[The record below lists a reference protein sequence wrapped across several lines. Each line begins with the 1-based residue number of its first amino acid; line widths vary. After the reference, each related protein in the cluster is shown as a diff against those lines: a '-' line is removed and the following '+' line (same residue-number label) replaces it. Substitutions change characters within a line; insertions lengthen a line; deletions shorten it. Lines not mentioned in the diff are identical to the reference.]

1 MKPKLVDSQ
10 PFQLCSSE
18 LCESGR
24 SQPPCLLGFLP
35 CYTAMWKQISEAMS
49 QKPCFASDVFP
60 LHPAALCELW
70 FWRMVNSHF
79 AWNAHT
85 HTQTDTQTQTYRQT
99 HTQTDTHTHTEYQ
112 NRVYAMQICSLGS
125 RNPTLSPFLPCS
137 PGDCLIS
144 GKLQVSFCHLEA
156 AAASKGTRADLE
168 PGP

>member
-18 LCESGR
+18 LYESGR

-60 LHPAALCELW
+60 SHPAALCELW

-99 HTQTDTHTHTEYQ
+99 HTQTDTHTHRILEPCVCNADLLPWEQKPYPQPLSALLAWRLSHLGKVTGF
-112 NRVYAMQICSLGS
+112 ILSLGS
-125 RNPTLSPFLPCS
+125 CCSQQGNPS
-137 PGDCLIS
+137 
-144 GKLQVSFCHLEA
+144 
-156 AAASKGTRADLE
+156 
-168 PGP
+168 